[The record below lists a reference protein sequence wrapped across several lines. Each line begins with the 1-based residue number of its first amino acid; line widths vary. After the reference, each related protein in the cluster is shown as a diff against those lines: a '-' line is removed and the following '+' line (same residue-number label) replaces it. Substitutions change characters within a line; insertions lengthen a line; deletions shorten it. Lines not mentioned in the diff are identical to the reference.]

1 MKKISTI
8 TLLAVFAL
16 AITTSCVSNL
26 EMTEEGGRV
35 GQVKLSAQIEDK
47 TSTKVDDSGF
57 LNGDSFGVFIVNHTA
72 EDTPGSLLNEG
83 NQADNVQ
90 YTYNE
95 GNNLWTPKKTVIY
108 KDAST
113 RVNIYGYY
121 PYDSDVSDV
130 HAYGFSV
137 KVDQRKDAT
146 PGGMNGFE
154 ASDFL
159 FGKVENVVPS
169 ENTVSIVFRHKMA
182 SVSVNLTKGDGW
194 ENDEAWE
201 SATKDVLIGN
211 TITHSVIDLGTGTVT
226 PTGEASQLNLI
237 PKKLNGDNWKAVVV
251 PQIVQAGKELVI
263 VTVNGMVS
271 TFTKDVEYQYYQG
284 KMNTIT
290 LSVNKKSVDGIALE
304 LVAESILPWEVA
316 EELERDV
323 RNYLVINC
331 PEAGKLEEVL
341 ATEGYDF
348 TSIKSLKLTGEINS
362 IDFFLMKTKMDNLEA
377 LNLADVTIMAYE
389 KEQEDWIEPI
399 ANVKDCI
406 PALAL
411 QNKTSLNTIVLPKKL
426 VEIGP
431 NAFSGTYLKGHLV
444 IPEGTVLIGGQAFAD
459 IPTLNAQ
466 IVFPST
472 LRVIEGGAFYNTT
485 VIGELHLPD
494 KLRYIGGESF
504 KRTSISG
511 NIHLPDSLE
520 FIGEAAFQNCQGLT
534 GSLIIP
540 ERIKE
545 IPWGCFEDCSGL
557 NGELVL
563 NENLEKIDNYAL
575 QWCGFTGPLVIPK
588 SLKVINSGGL
598 EGNNF
603 SSLLIESSN
612 LRIGE
617 RAFYSSLRGGILEI
631 PEGITSI
638 GAEAFHLCQ
647 IESISFPESL
657 EYIGTKA
664 FEGCWYLTGIE
675 CLSSTPPQLGTGAF
689 DDVPKDNFT
698 IVVPASFVDDYQS
711 ATGWNEFKR
720 IEAKRDFSISR
731 RLFRTLNASNE
742 KRFTLRADAGA
753 SWSIQEKPDWVTVE
767 PLSGTG
773 KTEVCIT
780 VAELPQGSVNRSG
793 QIVYR
798 LDGDGYT
805 VATSLEQYDSP
816 YADGDVIVNN
826 THSKG
831 SGIPIVFLGD
841 GYDAKDISEG
851 KYTNDINEAI
861 GHLFDIEPY
870 KSYKDYFDVSVVI
883 ACSEDSGIQYSN
895 IIRDTKF
902 KTTYTQRYGL
912 EADEDICDEYA
923 LKATNSL
930 DKRAGIALIC
940 NTNQFTGKS
949 YVYPDKRFLSICPV
963 VNNPYPNDFRG
974 IVQHEVGGH
983 GFGKLGEEC
992 INYYTFIQTLAGL
1005 YQQFLIAK
1013 SYGWYENLAVTD
1025 DIKSV
1030 PWSHLMY
1037 DPDYSDLVDIYEG
1050 GFFCSR
1056 GVFRSESNSCMNNY
1070 VPYFSTISRE
1080 SIVRRIMEYAGEPF
1094 TYEAFKEKDLQ
1105 TINN

>member
-8 TLLAVFAL
+8 TLLAFFATAVL
-16 AITTSCVSNL
+16 SACVSH
-26 EMTEEGGRV
+26 MDITPSTV
-35 GQVKLSAQIEDK
+35 KQVKLSADIEDRA
-47 TSTKVDDSGF
+47 STKVDDSGF
-57 LNGDSFGVFIVNHTA
+57 RNGDSFGVFVVNHTA

-211 TITHSVIDLGTGTVT
+211 TITNSVIDLGTGTVT

-251 PQIVQAGKELVI
+251 PQTVQAGKDLVI

-290 LSVNKKSVDGIALE
+290 LSVSKKSVEGIALE

-341 ATEGYDF
+341 ATEGYDL

-377 LNLADVTIMAYE
+377 LNIEDVRIIAYE
-389 KEQEDWIEPI
+389 NKENPYDMPSDPI
-399 ANVKDCI
+399 THDDDCI
-406 PALAL
+406 PNYALC
-411 QNKTSLNTIVLPKKL
+411 NKATLNSLVLPNKL
-426 VEIGP
+426 LEIGSYS
-431 NAFSGTYLKGHLV
+431 FSGTNIQGSLM
-444 IPEGTVLIGGQAFAD
+444 IPEGTVSIKAYAFGE
-459 IPTLNAQ
+459 IPTLNAK

-472 LRVIEGGAFYNTT
+472 LINIGEYAFYKTT
-485 VIGELHLPD
+485 IRGELQLPTKLKVIGDHCFE
-494 KLRYIGGESF
+494 GS
-504 KRTSISG
+504 SISG
-511 NIHLPDSLE
+511 NLHLPDSLN
-520 FIGEAAFQNCQGLT
+520 FLGAQAFWYCVGLK

-540 ERIKE
+540 EKVKKIS
-545 IPWGCFEDCSGL
+545 WGCFTGCGFD
-557 NGELVL
+557 GELIL
-563 NENLEKIDNYAL
+563 NQNLENIDYYAL
-575 QWCGFTGPLVIPK
+575 QCHFRGPLVLPQ
-588 SLKVINSGGL
+588 SLKSIYSGGL
-598 EGNNF
+598 EGNQF
-603 SSLLIESSN
+603 SSIVIESTSVG
-612 LRIGE
+612 IGE
-617 RAFYSSLRGGILEI
+617 RAFCRSIHGGSLEI

-638 GAEAFHLCQ
+638 GPSAFSSC
-647 IESISFPESL
+647 SFERIHFPKSL
-657 EYIGTKA
+657 DYIGSYA
-664 FEGCWYLTGIE
+664 FSGCFNLSAIE
-675 CLSSTPPQLGTGAF
+675 CSSGNPPQLGAEAF
-689 DDVPKDNFT
+689 DGVPKDNFT
-698 IVVPASFVDDYQS
+698 VEVPASYVEEYQS
-711 ATGWNEFKR
+711 APGWNEFKR
-720 IEAKRDFSISR
+720 IEAKRDFSINR
-731 RLFRTLNASNE
+731 RLYRTLNASS
-742 KRFTLRADAGA
+742 KKSFILRADASS

-767 PLSGTG
+767 PSSGLG
-773 KTEVCIT
+773 KTEVHVT
-780 VAELPQGSVNRSG
+780 VAELPKGSANRFG
-793 QIVYR
+793 QIIYQ
-798 LDGDGYT
+798 LDGDGYS
-805 VATSLEQYDSP
+805 VATTVEQYDSP
-816 YADGDVIVNN
+816 YTDGDVIINN
-826 THSKG
+826 AHSKG
-831 SGIPIVFLGD
+831 SGVPLVFMGD

-851 KYTNDINEAI
+851 KYTDNINEAI

-870 KSYKDYFDVSVVI
+870 KSYKDYFDISTVI
-883 ACSEDSGIQYSN
+883 ACSEESGIQYAN

-902 KTTYTQRYGL
+902 KTTYTQKYGL

-923 LKATNSL
+923 FKVTNSL
-930 DKRAGIALIC
+930 DKRTGIALIC
-940 NTNQFTGKS
+940 NTDQFTGKS

-963 VNNPYPNDFRG
+963 VSSPYPYDFRG

-992 INYYTFIQTLAGL
+992 INYYAFIQTLSCL
-1005 YQQFLIAK
+1005 YQQFLTAK
-1013 SYGWYENLAVTD
+1013 SYGWYDNLALTE

-1030 PWSHLMY
+1030 PWIHMMY
-1037 DPDYSDLVDIYEG
+1037 DPDYSDIVDIYEG

-1070 VPYFSTISRE
+1070 VPYYSSISRE

-1094 TYEAFKEKDLQ
+1094 SYEAFKEKDLQ